1 MLASLPLFGQGFLL
15 TIALCLVSVSGSL
28 VLGTVIGVCRVSPVP
43 VLRWAGTGYVE
54 LLRNLP
60 PLLILLFVF
69 FALPRWGI
77 VLDPFPS
84 AAIGLSVYGGAFVAE
99 AVRGGIL
106 SVSPAQVEAARA
118 LGLGYLGTL
127 RYVVLPCAFVAALPS
142 LTTVAITLIK
152 TTALAGA
159 IGVVELMSQ
168 TKSVQAS
175 TFQIFE
181 AYGVAAALYLAVIG
195 PLSLA
200 SAALER
206 RQLRLLHG

>member
-1 MLASLPLFGQGFLL
+1 VIASLPLFGHGLVV
-15 TIALCLVSVSGSL
+15 TVALCLVSLTGSV
-28 VLGTVIGVCRVSPVP
+28 VLGTVFGVLRVSPVP
-43 VLRWAGTGYVE
+43 ALRWVGTGYVE

-60 PLLILLFVF
+60 PLLILIFVF
-69 FALPRWGI
+69 FAMPRWGI

-106 SVSPAQVEAARA
+106 SVSPAQIEAARA
-118 LGLGYLGTL
+118 LGLGYLGTI
-127 RYVVLPCAFVAALPS
+127 RYVVLPCAFVAALPA
-142 LTTVAITLIK
+142 LTTVLINLIK

-159 IGVVELMSQ
+159 IGVAELMSQ
-168 TKSVQAS
+168 TKSIQAT

-181 AYGVAAALYLAVIG
+181 AYGVAAALYLALIG
-195 PLSLA
+195 PLSVA

-206 RQLRLLHG
+206 RHLRLIHG